1 MEGIVKF
8 AETSGI
14 LFVITLLIC
23 MMHAGAFIK
32 FLSAVCAILF
42 VASIILIL
50 LQRYT
55 NNIEDHG
62 YDIL

>member
-1 MEGIVKF
+1 MEGLVRF

-14 LFVITLLIC
+14 SLVVTLLIC
-23 MMHAGAFIK
+23 MVHAGAFVK
-32 FLSAVCAILF
+32 FLCIVSAFLF
-42 VASIILIL
+42 VASVILIL
-50 LQRYT
+50 LQRYQ